1 MASDGVEVAR
11 GIWHPPRSNAAMA
24 ASLLAEGARL
34 SIRLEDGAIACRDD
48 LKSVKVSDRIGSIPR
63 RIGLSNGSLFETP
76 DNDAID
82 RFLKMHK
89 ADRTGWIAGLEQV
102 RPRLIGFVALVFL
115 LAALIYRYALPALV
129 EVAVLV
135 TPPAVPQWLS
145 AGTLASLPLKSDY
158 MAGAVGLTR
167 KFTFGENSPA
177 DLLARLLHRQA
188 EEDPTN

>member
-82 RFLKMHK
+82 R
-89 ADRTGWIAGLEQV
+89 E
-102 RPRLIGFVALVFL
+102 
-115 LAALIYRYALPALV
+115 
-129 EVAVLV
+129 
-135 TPPAVPQWLS
+135 
-145 AGTLASLPLKSDY
+145 
-158 MAGAVGLTR
+158 
-167 KFTFGENSPA
+167 
-177 DLLARLLHRQA
+177 LARWDERRRSGPSA
-188 EEDPTN
+188 ENMLRDARRAR